1 MEEKE
6 NPYAPPQTSEDPSE
20 PPQGSERKPTLD
32 EGEVPVVINGIK
44 TLVIIAGICGLVVSV
59 ILLVDF
65 LSKN

>member
-44 TLVIIAGICGLVVSV
+44 TLVIIAGICGLVGCV